1 MIIFSDTNESYHC
14 KDFTH
19 MFCDYSNVLQ
29 MHRSHPHL
37 HLHFHT
43 DETMTLAGTALL
55 GVTESHFLEKKW
67 KIVALLE
74 ILKFGFKTICRS

>member
-1 MIIFSDTNESYHC
+1 MSHITAKTSVTC
-14 KDFTH
+14 
-19 MFCDYSNVLQ
+19 NVITV
-29 MHRSHPHL
+29 MCYPHL

-43 DETMTLAGTALL
+43 DEAMTLAGTALL
-55 GVTESHFLEKKW
+55 GVTESHFLEKKL

>member
-1 MIIFSDTNESYHC
+1 ML
-14 KDFTH
+14 
-19 MFCDYSNVLQ
+19 CDYSNVLQ

-55 GVTESHFLEKKW
+55 DVTESHFLEKKL

-74 ILKFGFKTICRS
+74 ILKFGCKTICHS